1 MATKSARNQVLY
13 AGATNASPIAEGR
26 GFRITS
32 PTDLLED
39 TAWGDDVKTYIPG
52 LSDFRAALTKWY
64 DDAAFVIE
72 AAATGR
78 TLLKFYWYAD
88 RDATGDYWY
97 WSGYVTSLQQGGD
110 ITALVDESYDIVA
123 SGAVSHKHA

>member
-13 AGATNASPIAEGR
+13 AGEAAASPIAEGR
-26 GFRITS
+26 GFRIS
-32 PTDLLED
+32 MPTDILED
-39 TAWGDDVKTYIPG
+39 TAWGDEVKTKLPG
-52 LSDFRAALTKWY
+52 LSDFAGALTKWY

-72 AAATGR
+72 DAATAR

-88 RDATGDYWY
+88 RAATGDYWY
-97 WSGYVTSLQQGGD
+97 WSGYVTSLAQGGD

-123 SGAVSHKHA
+123 SGAVSHHHA